1 MFTNFPGS
9 HLIEDYHKWK
19 KAKKEAGVN
28 NPLAK
33 TFKLLFVIAVTLTLW
48 LLPTTAFG
56 IEGLTLVEQRIIG
69 IFVFATLMWVLEAIP
84 AWSTSL
90 IVVALL
96 LFMTSDSA
104 FTPFKKDPSKCVA
117 VVEAP
122 AAVDSSLVAVAD
134 SNLVALV
141 DSPLVAEPGLL
152 VMADTSL
159 VAVADSGMV
168 AAADSAVVA
177 AAAAA
182 ATQAPAELGTLLKY
196 QDILHCFADPIIML
210 FIGGFMLA
218 IAATKYGLDAK
229 IAKVLLKPFGTQ
241 SRFVLLGFI
250 VVTGLFSAFISNT
263 ATAAMMLAFLA
274 PVLKALPADGKGK
287 IGLALS
293 IPVAANIGGMAT
305 PIGTP
310 PNGIVLKYLEEMGM
324 GMGFGEWI
332 AFMGPVTIALLLISW
347 VILLWM
353 FPFKQKT
360 IVLDIPDNSQKG
372 WRTTLVYITFFATI
386 VMWLFDKNLG
396 LKTNAVA
403 MLPVAVFCATGI
415 ITKRDLEQISWSV
428 LWMVAGGFALGVALN
443 KSGLAANV
451 VDAIPFAT
459 WPPLLVIIG
468 SGLLCY
474 AMANFISHTA
484 TAALL
489 VPILAA
495 VAVGLM
501 NDPVSAEALGSVG
514 GVATLLV
521 GVAIASSVG
530 MVLPISTPP
539 NALAYATG
547 LIEQKNM
554 VKVGLIVGAVSL
566 LLGYAVLIVLGTNGM
581 L

>member
-9 HLIEDYHKWK
+9 HLVEEYQKWK

-33 TFKLLFVIAVTLTLW
+33 TFKLLFVIAVTLTIW
-48 LLPTTAFG
+48 LLPTSVFG

-104 FTPFKKDPSKCVA
+104 FTIFKQDPSKCVA
-117 VVEAP
+117 QVVE
-122 AAVDSSLVAVAD
+122 VAD
-134 SNLVALV
+134 SVAADSIDSCLVAPV
-141 DSPLVAEPGLL
+141 DSPMVVEPTLLAEATLI
-152 VMADTSL
+152 AST
-159 VAVADSGMV
+159 DSGVV
-168 AAADSAVVA
+168 AAADTALVA
-177 AAAAA
+177 AAEAAA
-182 ATQAPAELGTLLKY
+182 AQAPAELGTLLKY

-310 PNGIVLKYLEEMGM
+310 PNGIVLKYLDEMGM

-347 VILLWM
+347 VILLWL

-360 IVLDIPDNSQKG
+360 IKLDIPDNSQKG

-443 KSGLAANV
+443 KSGLAEHV
-451 VDAIPFAT
+451 VGAIPFNT
-459 WPPLLVIIG
+459 WPPLIVIVG

-501 NDPVSAEALGSVG
+501 NDPASAEALGSVG

-547 LIEQKNM
+547 LIEQKHM
-554 VKVGLIVGAVSL
+554 VKVGLIIGVVSL
-566 LLGYAVLIVLGTNGM
+566 LLGYVVLIALGTHGM
-581 L
+581 I

>member
-1 MFTNFPGS
+1 MT
-9 HLIEDYHKWK
+9 LKRI
-19 KAKKEAGVN
+19 
-28 NPLAK
+28 LAFLRRRDVIK
-33 TFKLLFVIAVTLTLW
+33 TIIVTLISLIIW
-48 LLPTTAFG
+48 WMPTSVFG
-56 IEGLTLVEQRIIG
+56 IEGLTILQHRVIA
-69 IFVFATLMWVLEAIP
+69 IFVFAALMWITETVP
-84 AWSTSL
+84 AWVTSVL
-90 IVVALL
+90 IIVIMLL
-96 LFMTSDSA
+96 T
-104 FTPFKKDPSKCVA
+104 V
-117 VVEAP
+117 
-122 AAVDSSLVAVAD
+122 
-134 SNLVALV
+134 SN
-141 DSPLVAEPGLL
+141 SGITPLVNYIPKEEL
-152 VMADTSL
+152 VSYKSIMYT
-159 VAVADSGMV
+159 
-168 AAADSAVVA
+168 
-177 AAAAA
+177 
-182 ATQAPAELGTLLKY
+182 
-196 QDILHCFADPIIML
+196 FADQTVML
-210 FIGGFMLA
+210 FLGGFVLA
-218 IAATKYGLDAK
+218 IVASKYGVDVTLAR
-229 IAKVLLKPFGTQ
+229 ALLKPFGTRP
-241 SRFVLLGFI
+241 STVLLGFLM
-250 VVTGLFSAFISNT
+250 VTAFFSMFVSNT

-310 PNGIVLKYLEEMGM
+310 PNGIVLKYLEPMGL

-332 AFMGPVTIALLLISW
+332 AFMGPITIALLLISW
-347 VILLWM
+347 VILLKL

-386 VMWLFDKNLG
+386 IMWLFDKNLG

-403 MLPVAVFCATGI
+403 MFPVAVFCATGI

-443 KSGLAANV
+443 KSGLAQHMI
-451 VDAIPFAT
+451 DAIPFAS
-459 WPPLLVIIG
+459 WSPLIVIIG

-489 VPILAA
+489 VPILA
-495 VAVGLM
+495 VVGESM
-501 NDPVSAEALGSVG
+501 ATALGPVG

-554 VKVGLIVGAVSL
+554 VKVGLIIGVVSL
-566 LLGYAVLIVLGTNGM
+566 LVGYGVLIILGTNGW

>member
-9 HLIEDYHKWK
+9 HLVENYHKWK
-19 KAKKEAGVN
+19 KAKKDAGVN

-33 TFKLLFVIAVTLTLW
+33 TFKLLFVIAVTLTIW

-104 FTPFKKDPSKCVA
+104 FKPFQKDPSKCVA
-117 VVEAP
+117 MVETPADSSLVAAADSSLVAAADSSLVATVEP
-122 AAVDSSLVAVAD
+122 NLVAMADSSLVAAVDSSSVVD
-134 SNLVALV
+134 PAL
-141 DSPLVAEPGLL
+141 AE
-152 VMADTSL
+152 
-159 VAVADSGMV
+159 
-168 AAADSAVVA
+168 AAAV
-177 AAAAA
+177 A

-229 IAKVLLKPFGTQ
+229 IAKVLLKPFGKQ
-241 SRFVLLGFI
+241 SRFVMLGFI

-310 PNGIVLKYLEEMGM
+310 PNGIVLKYLEPMGL

-332 AFMGPVTIALLLISW
+332 AFMGPITIALLLISW
-347 VILLWM
+347 WILLKL

-360 IVLDIPDNSQKG
+360 IELDIPDNSQKG

-386 VMWLFDKNLG
+386 IMWLFDKNLG

-403 MLPVAVFCATGI
+403 MFPVAVFCATGI

-443 KSGLAANV
+443 KSGLAQHMI
-451 VDAIPFAT
+451 DAIPFGS
-459 WPPLLVIIG
+459 WSPLLVIIG
-468 SGLLCY
+468 SGILCY

-489 VPILAA
+489 VPILA
-495 VAVGLM
+495 VVGESM
-501 NDPVSAEALGSVG
+501 STALGPVG

-547 LIEQKNM
+547 LIEQKDM

-566 LLGYAVLIVLGTNGM
+566 LLGYGVLIVLGTNGW

>member
-1 MFTNFPGS
+1 MFTNFTGS
-9 HLIEDYHKWK
+9 HLVESYHKWK
-19 KAKKEAGVN
+19 KAKKDAGVN

-33 TFKLLFVIAVTLTLW
+33 TFKLLFVIAVTMTLW
-48 LLPTTAFG
+48 LLPTTSFG
-56 IEGLTLVEQRIIG
+56 IEGLTVVEQRVIG
-69 IFVFATLMWVLEAIP
+69 VFVFATLMWVLEAIP

-90 IVVALL
+90 IVVGLL

-104 FTPFKKDPSKCVA
+104 FKVLNEGYT
-117 VVEAP
+117 
-122 AAVDSSLVAVAD
+122 
-134 SNLVALV
+134 
-141 DSPLVAEPGLL
+141 
-152 VMADTSL
+152 
-159 VAVADSGMV
+159 
-168 AAADSAVVA
+168 
-177 AAAAA
+177 
-182 ATQAPAELGTLLKY
+182 PAELGTVLKY

-229 IAKVLLKPFGTQ
+229 IAKVLLKPFGKQ
-241 SRFVLLGFI
+241 SRFVMLGFI

-310 PNGIVLKYLEEMGM
+310 PNGIVLKYLEPMGL

-332 AFMGPVTIALLLISW
+332 AFMGPITVALLLISW
-347 VILLWM
+347 WILLKL

-360 IVLDIPDNSQKG
+360 IELDIPDNSQKG

-403 MLPVAVFCATGI
+403 MFPVAVFCATGI

-428 LWMVAGGFALGVALN
+428 LWMVAGSFALGVALN
-443 KSGLAANV
+443 KSGLAQHMI
-451 VDAIPFAT
+451 DAIPFGS
-459 WPPLLVIIG
+459 WSPLLVIIG
-468 SGLLCY
+468 SGILCY

-489 VPILAA
+489 VPILA
-495 VAVGLM
+495 VVGESM
-501 NDPVSAEALGSVG
+501 ATALGPVG

-547 LIEQKNM
+547 LIQQKDM
-554 VKVGLIVGAVSL
+554 VKVGLIVGLVSL
-566 LLGYAVLIVLGTNGM
+566 LLGYGVLIILGTNG
-581 L
+581 LL

>member
-9 HLIEDYHKWK
+9 HLIEEYHKWK
-19 KAKKEAGVN
+19 KAKKDAGVN

-104 FTPFKKDPSKCVA
+104 FMPFKNDPSKCVA
-117 VVEAP
+117 VVETP
-122 AAVDSSLVAVAD
+122 VAVDSSLVAVAD
-134 SNLVALV
+134 S
-141 DSPLVAEPGLL
+141 
-152 VMADTSL
+152 SL
-159 VAVADSGMV
+159 VATVDSGMV
-168 AAADSAVVA
+168 AAVDPVLAEAASVA
-177 AAAAA
+177 AA
-182 ATQAPAELGTLLKY
+182 QAPAELGTLLKY

>member
-1 MFTNFPGS
+1 MFNNFHGF
-9 HLIEDYHKWK
+9 HLIEELHKRNLERA
-19 KAKKEAGVN
+19 AKRLNSKVV
-28 NPLAK
+28 
-33 TFKLLFVIAVTLTLW
+33 KLLLAIAVTLTIW
-48 LLPTTAFG
+48 FLPAESFG
-56 IEGLTLVEQRIIG
+56 MANLTVVEQRIIG
-69 IFVFATLMWVLEAIP
+69 IFVFATLMWIMEAIP
-84 AWSTSL
+84 AWTTSL
-90 IVVALL
+90 IAVVLL
-96 LFMTSDSA
+96 LFMVSTSA
-104 FTPFKKDPSKCVA
+104 LKPF
-117 VVEAP
+117 VEGYEA
-122 AAVDSSLVAVAD
+122 
-134 SNLVALV
+134 N
-141 DSPLVAEPGLL
+141 
-152 VMADTSL
+152 
-159 VAVADSGMV
+159 
-168 AAADSAVVA
+168 
-177 AAAAA
+177 
-182 ATQAPAELGTLLKY
+182 QLGTILKY
-196 QDILHCFADPIIML
+196 EDILHCFADPIIML
-210 FIGGFMLA
+210 FIGGFILA
-218 IAATKYGLDAK
+218 IAATKYGLDAT
-229 IAKVLLKPFGTQ
+229 IARVLLKPFGTQ
-241 SRFVLLGFI
+241 SRFVMLGFI
-250 VVTGLFSAFISNT
+250 MVTGLFSMFVSNT

-347 VILLWM
+347 VILLWL

-403 MLPVAVFCATGI
+403 MFPVAVFCATGI

-443 KSGLAANV
+443 KSGLAQHMI
-451 VDAIPFAT
+451 DAIPFGS
-459 WPPLLVIIG
+459 WSPLLVIIG
-468 SGLLCY
+468 SGILCY

-489 VPILAA
+489 VPILA
-495 VAVGLM
+495 VVGESM
-501 NDPVSAEALGSVG
+501 ATALGPVG

-566 LLGYAVLIVLGTNGM
+566 LLGYGVLIVLGTNG
-581 L
+581 LL

>member
-1 MFTNFPGS
+1 MFVNFTGY
-9 HLIEDYHKWK
+9 HLVEEYHKWK
-19 KAKKEAGVN
+19 KQKRDQGVN

-33 TFKLLFVIAVTLTLW
+33 IIKLAVVIAVTVTIW
-48 LLPTTAFG
+48 LLPTSAFG
-56 IEGLTLVEQRIIG
+56 IEGLTVVEQRIIG
-69 IFVFATLMWVLEAIP
+69 VFAFATLMWVLEAIP

-96 LFMTSDSA
+96 LFSVSDSA
-104 FTPFKKDPSKCVA
+104 LK
-117 VVEAP
+117 
-122 AAVDSSLVAVAD
+122 
-134 SNLVALV
+134 
-141 DSPLVAEPGLL
+141 PLVTGY
-152 VMADTSL
+152 
-159 VAVADSGMV
+159 
-168 AAADSAVVA
+168 
-177 AAAAA
+177 
-182 ATQAPAELGTLLKY
+182 APEELGTVLKY

-287 IGLALS
+287 IGLALA
-293 IPVAANIGGMAT
+293 IPVSANIGGMAT

-310 PNGIVLKYLEEMGM
+310 PNGIVLKYLEPMGL

-332 AFMGPVTIALLLISW
+332 AFMGPITIVLLLISW
-347 VILLWM
+347 VILLKL

-428 LWMVAGGFALGVALN
+428 LWMVAGGFALGVGLQET
-443 KSGLAANV
+443 GLAQTLI
-451 VDAIPFAT
+451 DAIPFGS
-459 WPPLLVIIG
+459 WPAVVMVVG
-468 SGLLCY
+468 SGLICY

-484 TAALL
+484 TASLL

-495 VAVGLM
+495 VGASAA
-501 NDPVSAEALGSVG
+501 VSANLAPLG
-514 GVATLLV
+514 GVSTLLV
-521 GVAIASSVG
+521 GVAIGSSLG

-539 NALAYATG
+539 NAIAFSTG
-547 LIEQKNM
+547 LIKTKDM
-554 VKVGLIVGAVSL
+554 LKAGAVIGVIGL
-566 LLGYAVLIVLGTNGM
+566 VFAFFWLTKIFPFAA
-581 L
+581 

>member
-9 HLIEDYHKWK
+9 HLVEDYQKWK

-56 IEGLTLVEQRIIG
+56 IEGLTVVEQRVIG
-69 IFVFATLMWVLEAIP
+69 VFVFATLMWVLEAIP

-90 IVVALL
+90 IVVGLL

-104 FTPFKKDPSKCVA
+104 FKV
-117 VVEAP
+117 
-122 AAVDSSLVAVAD
+122 LNAD
-134 SNLVALV
+134 YT
-141 DSPLVAEPGLL
+141 AE
-152 VMADTSL
+152 
-159 VAVADSGMV
+159 
-168 AAADSAVVA
+168 
-177 AAAAA
+177 
-182 ATQAPAELGTLLKY
+182 QLGTVLKY

-229 IAKVLLKPFGTQ
+229 IAKVLLKPFGNQ
-241 SRFVLLGFI
+241 SRFVMLGFI

-310 PNGIVLKYLEEMGM
+310 PNGIVLKYLEPMGL

-332 AFMGPVTIALLLISW
+332 AFMGPITIALLLISW
-347 VILLWM
+347 WILLKL

-360 IVLDIPDNSQKG
+360 IQLDIPDNSQKG

-451 VDAIPFAT
+451 VDAIPFET

-547 LIEQKNM
+547 LIEQKHM

-566 LLGYAVLIVLGTNGM
+566 LLGYVVLIILGTNGM
-581 L
+581 I

>member
-1 MFTNFPGS
+1 
-9 HLIEDYHKWK
+9 
-19 KAKKEAGVN
+19 
-28 NPLAK
+28 
-33 TFKLLFVIAVTLTLW
+33 
-48 LLPTTAFG
+48 
-56 IEGLTLVEQRIIG
+56 
-69 IFVFATLMWVLEAIP
+69 
-84 AWSTSL
+84 
-90 IVVALL
+90 
-96 LFMTSDSA
+96 
-104 FTPFKKDPSKCVA
+104 
-117 VVEAP
+117 
-122 AAVDSSLVAVAD
+122 
-134 SNLVALV
+134 
-141 DSPLVAEPGLL
+141 
-152 VMADTSL
+152 
-159 VAVADSGMV
+159 
-168 AAADSAVVA
+168 
-177 AAAAA
+177 
-182 ATQAPAELGTLLKY
+182 
-196 QDILHCFADPIIML
+196 
-210 FIGGFMLA
+210 
-218 IAATKYGLDAK
+218 
-229 IAKVLLKPFGTQ
+229 
-241 SRFVLLGFI
+241 
-250 VVTGLFSAFISNT
+250 
-263 ATAAMMLAFLA
+263 MMLAFLA

-347 VILLWM
+347 VILLWL

-403 MLPVAVFCATGI
+403 MFPVAVFCATGI

-443 KSGLAANV
+443 KSGLAQNMI
-451 VDAIPFAT
+451 DAIPFAS
-459 WPPLLVIIG
+459 WSPLIVIIG

-489 VPILAA
+489 VPILA
-495 VAVGLM
+495 VVGESM
-501 NDPVSAEALGSVG
+501 STALGPVG

-554 VKVGLIVGAVSL
+554 VKVGLIMGAVSL
-566 LLGYAVLIVLGTNGM
+566 LVGYGVLIILGTNG
-581 L
+581 LL

>member
-9 HLIEDYHKWK
+9 QMVENYHKWK
-19 KAKKEAGVN
+19 KAKKDAGVN

-56 IEGLTLVEQRIIG
+56 IEGLTVVEQRVIG
-69 IFVFATLMWVLEAIP
+69 VFVFATLMWVLEAIP

-90 IVVALL
+90 IVVVLL

-104 FTPFKKDPSKCVA
+104 FKVLNTGYT
-117 VVEAP
+117 
-122 AAVDSSLVAVAD
+122 
-134 SNLVALV
+134 
-141 DSPLVAEPGLL
+141 AE
-152 VMADTSL
+152 
-159 VAVADSGMV
+159 
-168 AAADSAVVA
+168 
-177 AAAAA
+177 
-182 ATQAPAELGTLLKY
+182 QLGTVLKY

-229 IAKVLLKPFGTQ
+229 IAKVLLKPFGNQ
-241 SRFVLLGFI
+241 SRFVMLGFI

-310 PNGIVLKYLEEMGM
+310 PNGIVLKYLEPMGL

-332 AFMGPVTIALLLISW
+332 AFMGPITIALLLISW
-347 VILLWM
+347 VILLWL

-495 VAVGLM
+495 VAAGLM
-501 NDPVSAEALGSVG
+501 NDPVSAEALSSVG

-547 LIEQKNM
+547 LIEQKHM

-566 LLGYAVLIVLGTNGM
+566 LLGYAVLIVLGTNGW
-581 L
+581 LYSLQRHTNTEGVPRGTPSVFCLFIAPDSNTLRYFWYYRHFSLFLHAYCSLV